1 MHSRLSAHE
10 SGRRSVTPYARRT
23 RGRGYLSGKVSFEYC
38 GKPVSEPTPYGP
50 AEVVIL
56 GAWIQGGEGCL
67 AAPLLSPLYIDG
79 EAVSFACL
87 SRRLTVAREMR

>member
-1 MHSRLSAHE
+1 LRRRQFDGDS
-10 SGRRSVTPYARRT
+10 SGREMPTSDYACWMIRI
-23 RGRGYLSGKVSFEYC
+23 
-38 GKPVSEPTPYGP
+38 SEPTPYGP

-56 GAWIQGGEGCL
+56 GAWIQGVEGCL